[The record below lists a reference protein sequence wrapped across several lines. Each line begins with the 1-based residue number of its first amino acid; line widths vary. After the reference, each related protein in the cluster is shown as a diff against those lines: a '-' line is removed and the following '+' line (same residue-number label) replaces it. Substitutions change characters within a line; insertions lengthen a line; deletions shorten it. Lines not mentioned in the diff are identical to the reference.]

1 MWSVSFKGHF
11 LIIEGVTSLED
22 YSLADYQAAKK
33 SLASTLRKIEQALVS
48 LEEKQQSGR
57 NVKAQIT
64 LSKERVKA
72 LKLSLALIERE
83 LADQT

>member
-1 MWSVSFKGHF
+1 MH
-11 LIIEGVTSLED
+11 LED
-22 YSLADYQAAKK
+22 YELADYLAAKK
-33 SLASTLRKIEQALVS
+33 SLASTLHKIEQAIIA
-48 LEEKQQSGR
+48 LEEKQTAGK

-83 LADQT
+83 IIRLK